1 MLYDVG
7 LTITYEYAVPADA
20 GRHLVRLM
28 PADLPG
34 EQRAIAGTLTVA
46 PRPQEWID
54 RIDFFG
60 NRYTELLFDKPHEE
74 IAFTMQARVDRQGP
88 GSRLDM
94 SPPLAVL
101 AQEIRGGP
109 TRAAQSGLQY
119 TYYFSGVNGRLAGTG
134 PGVGGAELASKGES
148 GVPPS
153 GGPRGSDPATRSV
166 GGRRR

>member
-101 AQEIRGGP
+101 AHEIAGYRGLDPWSPHHFTGST
-109 TRAAQSGLQY
+109 TR
-119 TYYFSGVNGRLAGTG
+119 
-134 PGVGGAELASKGES
+134 
-148 GVPPS
+148 VPI
-153 GGPRGSDPATRSV
+153 TRQTTDQKSTV
-166 GGRRR
+166 